1 MTNLTAVSLSGLTAS
16 AERIST
22 AASQIARAFASDQSS
37 VTPSA
42 QQALSKTTGGGLTP
56 AQLSP
61 SAASVQESDLARS
74 MVDIIEGR
82 AAYAANVAM
91 IKAND
96 EMVRATT
103 DTLGQ
108 KSNA

>member
-22 AASQIARAFASDQSS
+22 AASQIARAFASGQSPA
-37 VTPSA
+37 TPTA
-42 QQALSKTTGGGLTP
+42 QRVRSEMTGGEASP
-56 AQLSP
+56 ALLSP
-61 SAASVQESDLARS
+61 SAVSVQESDLARS

-82 AAYAANVAM
+82 AAYAANAAM

-96 EMVRATT
+96 KMAQATI
-103 DTLGQ
+103 DNLG
-108 KSNA
+108 